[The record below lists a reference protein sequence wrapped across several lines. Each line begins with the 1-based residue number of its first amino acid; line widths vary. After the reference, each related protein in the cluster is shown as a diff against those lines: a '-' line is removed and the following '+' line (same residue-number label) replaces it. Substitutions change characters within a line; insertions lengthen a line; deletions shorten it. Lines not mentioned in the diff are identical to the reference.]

1 MRGSCGVR
9 RRTRGLRLKPKDKGK
24 VKIRKY
30 MQSFKENDRAS
41 ISINPSYQ
49 SIPHPRYQGWTGK
62 IVGTQ
67 GRAYFLEIKDGGKT
81 KRLLVTPEHL
91 IKVRLVK

>member
-24 VKIRKY
+24 VKIRKQ
-30 MQSFKENDRAS
+30 MQSFNVDEMAS

-49 SIPHPRYQGWTGK
+49 SIPHPRYQGRTGR
-62 IVGTQ
+62 IVGKQ
-67 GRAYFLEIKDGGKT
+67 GRAYFVGDKDGGQVK
-81 KRLLVTPEHL
+81 KILVTPEHL
-91 IKVRLVK
+91 IKSG